1 MIMGVSL
8 YALLKILWY
17 VFPLL
22 VTLLLFFTS
31 AGFLQLSQKVVRL
44 QNIKERKDIG
54 QELDME
60 TNFITIYFFCLQ
72 ARMVNFVTLLR
83 NGVTFSKEKI
93 YDGFYVIKFIFEIAD
108 TTMCI

>member
-1 MIMGVSL
+1 MIMGVFL

-54 QELDME
+54 
-60 TNFITIYFFCLQ
+60 
-72 ARMVNFVTLLR
+72 
-83 NGVTFSKEKI
+83 
-93 YDGFYVIKFIFEIAD
+93 
-108 TTMCI
+108 

>member
-1 MIMGVSL
+1 
-8 YALLKILWY
+8 
-17 VFPLL
+17 
-22 VTLLLFFTS
+22 
-31 AGFLQLSQKVVRL
+31 
-44 QNIKERKDIG
+44 
-54 QELDME
+54 ME